1 MVDVADGGEGCP
13 AIRAATLRQAIR
25 SLALRGNEKRMID
38 WCHSGLE
45 AYCKASA
52 QLMGDAPAG
61 ASWLPF
67 CRDLLPDRTLG
78 NLTKAWTLSN
88 ERQGRSCRQML
99 FEKAWLNGRH
109 GKDYADEAESKL
121 RSAAD
126 RAGDRPS
133 DAIEAGI
140 TAEECRRMAI
150 RRCEHDA
157 IEACVAHMTSINEEG
172 EFENDPQ
179 MALLVAMPDFAI
191 SFFTTALP
199 SIEAGFLAERY
210 RASDIRQFSLTLG
223 DLLYD
228 AQYQGD
234 EATDGLRAFAMALV
248 AGLIYGPSHPV
259 ALDRP
264 WDATVE
270 YLPYDQPVTV
280 PGDMLRVTQIFDRD
294 LRVVGYSEVFDKD
307 QVVFFGRCPDAKRY
321 LDRAREMFVDEP
333 ELFDQVA
340 SCDAVVFPI
349 SADHAQTG
357 NLHGMLLFS
366 GDSWHFYDFHSTN
379 GSSVLSEEESD
390 DVGGV
395 IRVHPGDRIR
405 LGAPVRSDDT
415 MAYWGASTVLVSQ
428 YADEGPG

>member
-1 MVDVADGGEGCP
+1 
-13 AIRAATLRQAIR
+13 
-25 SLALRGNEKRMID
+25 
-38 WCHSGLE
+38 
-45 AYCKASA
+45 
-52 QLMGDAPAG
+52 
-61 ASWLPF
+61 
-67 CRDLLPDRTLG
+67 
-78 NLTKAWTLSN
+78 
-88 ERQGRSCRQML
+88 ML
-99 FEKAWLNGRH
+99 FEKAWLSGRH
-109 GKDYADEAESKL
+109 GKDYADEAEAEFRL
-121 RSAAD
+121 AAGRTED
-126 RAGDRPS
+126 HTP
-133 DAIEAGI
+133 DASV
-140 TAEECRRMAI
+140 TVEECRRMAI

-157 IEACVAHMTSINEEG
+157 IEACVAYMMSANEEG

-179 MALLVAMPDFAI
+179 MALLVSMPDFAA
-191 SFFTTALP
+191 SFFATVLP

-210 RASDIRQFSLTLG
+210 RTSDIRQFSLTLG

-228 AQYQGD
+228 ARYQGD
-234 EATDGLRAFAMALV
+234 KTNDGMRAFAMALV

-259 ALDRP
+259 ALDRS

-294 LRVVGYSEVFDKD
+294 LRVVGYSEVFGKS
-307 QVVFFGRCPDAKRY
+307 QVLFFGRCPDAGHY
-321 LDRAREMFVDEP
+321 LDKARELFADEP
-333 ELFDQVA
+333 GLYAQVA

-357 NLHGMLLFS
+357 NLHGMLLYS

-390 DVGGV
+390 DVNGV

-405 LGAPVRSDDT
+405 LGAPVRSDDA

-428 YADEGPG
+428 YADEGPN